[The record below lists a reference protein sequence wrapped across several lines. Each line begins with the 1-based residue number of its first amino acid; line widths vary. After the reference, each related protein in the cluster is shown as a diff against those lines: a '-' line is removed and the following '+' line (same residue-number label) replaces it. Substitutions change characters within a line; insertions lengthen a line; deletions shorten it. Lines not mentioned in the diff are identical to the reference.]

1 MGPKKDRDAP
11 NLVAISDRFNLIS
24 GWVRTSVM
32 AAESNEE
39 RADLI
44 EHFIAV
50 ALVRLLRTP
59 KIGLDTLLN
68 VARHPLFSWFA
79 IFQECYD
86 MNNFP
91 SMLQIMLAIVSSSI
105 DRLRSTWQVRR
116 PPSRRG
122 LPPATGTDGLILSQR
137 CARRP

>member
-1 MGPKKDRDAP
+1 MGPTKDRDAP

-50 ALVRLLRTP
+50 ALVRLARTP
-59 KIGLDTLLN
+59 KFGLDTLLN
-68 VARHPLFSWFA
+68 VACHPLFSWFA
-79 IFQECYD
+79 IFKECYD

-105 DRLRSTWQVRR
+105 DRLRSMWQVRR
-116 PPSRRG
+116 PPSKRG
-122 LPPATGTDGLILSQR
+122 LPSATGTDGLILSHR
-137 CARRP
+137 CARLP